1 MSQTRVSQAIVF
13 VGDETDD
20 IALDVRNGQLVIGLG
35 SAVAL
40 NLDGADQD
48 ALDKLAVVAAE
59 AAAVKRNRSLWQVA

>member
-1 MSQTRVSQAIVF
+1 MSRTRVSQAIVF

-20 IALDVRNGQLVIGLG
+20 VTLDVRDGQLVIGLG

-48 ALDKLAVVAAE
+48 TLDKLAVVAAQ
-59 AAAVKRNRSLWQVA
+59 AAAVNRNRALKAVA